1 MNIKIEAP
9 ELVAAMNK
17 LAEAMMASQTKPEPK
32 AKKAAAPAPTP
43 VPEVEA
49 PTPEAA
55 ATAYTLV
62 EVRARLAELSSEGKK
77 EAIKKLM
84 SDFGVSKLTEIPEEM
99 YGRLMS
105 KAEAL

>member
-17 LAEAMMASQTKPEPK
+17 LAEAMMASQIKPEPK
-32 AKKAAAPAPTP
+32 AKKAAPTPAP
-43 VPEVEA
+43 A